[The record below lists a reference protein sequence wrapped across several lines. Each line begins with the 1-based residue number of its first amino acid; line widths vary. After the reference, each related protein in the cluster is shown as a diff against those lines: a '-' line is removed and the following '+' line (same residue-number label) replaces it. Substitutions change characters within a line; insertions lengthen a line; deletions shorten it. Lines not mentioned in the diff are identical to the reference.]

1 MTTFPQ
7 NVNRL
12 LPIVALA
19 ALEVTTAMP
28 VMAQGL
34 DVQQGTTTL
43 VTALL
48 LVFGVLILGVAGW
61 KGIEAVMDHR
71 SVMPSLIGLVLG
83 IALCF
88 GGAWILT
95 KMGVGGTATLAL

>member
-28 VMAQGL
+28 AMAQGL

-95 KMGVGGTATLAL
+95 KMGVGGTATLTL